1 VERIDVTCE
10 FNSHYSA
17 LFTLLQDLTNILK
30 HVVVSTRTDNNV
42 DGPDSLDGHEMVRE
56 VTSVLTNNTKLI
68 GLRLKWWR
76 EQMSDIAY
84 DYFKKLICDQ
94 SSIESIYNSNH
105 TLEELIL
112 GDSCALWIY
121 ELSRLNNNKDKA
133 QVVRNKILKYYFVG
147 DFDVMPFTNMPVS
160 VVPEVICRI
169 RSDTKQSLQ
178 SAIFRLLKC
187 IPELSN
193 MGNRSL
199 LSTQAGKMKR
209 QKIEEKV

>member
-1 VERIDVTCE
+1 
-10 FNSHYSA
+10 
-17 LFTLLQDLTNILK
+17 
-30 HVVVSTRTDNNV
+30 
-42 DGPDSLDGHEMVRE
+42 MVRE

-178 SAIFRLLKC
+178 SAIFRLLNC

-199 LSTQAGKMKR
+199 SSTQAGKMKR